1 MSAPQRGLRWPACTG
16 ASDFGVVRP
25 LVRPRCALPAC
36 HSMLFL
42 PNSLAVVTV
51 DADAANASN
60 SPSGLS
66 SLRSAG
72 RLEASPAGG
81 HSEKNSQ
88 INTKAPNE
96 LFKKQF
102 LCASQFF
109 KFFSYVPK
117 TQAKMIIYCPV
128 SHNSGSNTMDK
139 DRCTNNAQEIEHCAF
154 PHGLCSQPGSTYLD
168 HLVCRPALM
177 TPVCHAQEIS
187 PRPRK
192 HLKHMNPTL
201 ADKPAPVLI
210 TRPLLDSLRGLSLP
224 KAASTIGVSATAFKR
239 ACRSLGV
246 VRWDFTRGPARRK
259 RGSGRRADQSGA
271 ESCDS
276 GPAPSCDSPIPC
288 SPGWDDPAD
297 DIVVPCGNFAW
308 SSIEAAETEN
318 LWMADEEPEADDALV
333 LEMLSR
339 PWPA

>member
-1 MSAPQRGLRWPACTG
+1 MIVFCPAN
-16 ASDFGVVRP
+16 SD
-25 LVRPRCALPAC
+25 C
-36 HSMLFL
+36 HTF
-42 PNSLAVVTV
+42 N
-51 DADAANASN
+51 
-60 SPSGLS
+60 GLS
-66 SLRSAG
+66 A
-72 RLEASPAGG
+72 
-81 HSEKNSQ
+81 
-88 INTKAPNE
+88 
-96 LFKKQF
+96 
-102 LCASQFF
+102 
-109 KFFSYVPK
+109 
-117 TQAKMIIYCPV
+117 
-128 SHNSGSNTMDK
+128 MDK
-139 DRCTNNAQEIEHCAF
+139 DRYKTSAQELEQHTL
-154 PHGLCSQPGSTYLD
+154 PDGLCSQSGSTYLD
-168 HLVCRPALM
+168 HLVCRQSSAAPAPM

-192 HLKHMNPTL
+192 HLKHMDPTL

>member
-1 MSAPQRGLRWPACTG
+1 MDSDHNTNSIQEQECPLLPDGLCSRPRSTHLDHLFCHRWPAAPGPMTVT
-16 ASDFGVVRP
+16 SV
-25 LVRPRCALPAC
+25 C
-36 HSMLFL
+36 HSQEICPRQLL
-42 PNSLAVVTV
+42 CPAGSDCHTIN
-51 DADAANASN
+51 
-60 SPSGLS
+60 GLS
-66 SLRSAG
+66 AMDREYSASSIQE
-72 RLEASPAGG
+72 LEQHTLP
-81 HSEKNSQ
+81 
-88 INTKAPNE
+88 
-96 LFKKQF
+96 
-102 LCASQFF
+102 
-109 KFFSYVPK
+109 
-117 TQAKMIIYCPV
+117 
-128 SHNSGSNTMDK
+128 D
-139 DRCTNNAQEIEHCAF
+139 D
-154 PHGLCSQPGSTYLD
+154 QPGSTYLD
-168 HLVCRPALM
+168 HLVCRQSSTAPAPM

-192 HLKHMNPTL
+192 HLKHMDPTL

-210 TRPLLDSLRGLSLP
+210 TLPLLDSLRGLSLP